1 MRATEYAELTAM
13 ADLFAV
19 APPELGAQLAR
30 SGEAIAIRV
39 AALPQV
45 VEVNRILGLSSTG
58 ELDELEGVYGN
69 DRVVVSL
76 DPQAALDE
84 ELAARGYTPGYP
96 WHKFERGLEP
106 LEARTELSIED
117 ARSPRDFGLTVA
129 GGFGLPEQTAGWLGL
144 AVGRPGWH
152 CFVGYDGAEPV
163 TAGALF
169 AAEESGWFGL
179 GATLPAARGRGGQSG
194 LFAARIARARELG
207 LKTLVTETG
216 APRDGAPGPS
226 YRNMLRAGFEVV
238 YERPNYVRQAE
249 APE

>member
-1 MRATEYAELTAM
+1 MRATEYAELAAM
-13 ADLFAV
+13 ADLFSV
-19 APPELGAQLAR
+19 APPELDARLGR

-39 AALPQV
+39 AVLPQV
-45 VEVNRILGLSSTG
+45 VEVNRILGLSSLR
-58 ELDELEGVYGN
+58 ELDELEDLYEGDG
-69 DRVVVSL
+69 VVVSL
-76 DPQAALDE
+76 DPEAGLDE
-84 ELAARGYTPGYP
+84 ALSARGYEPGYP

-129 GGFGLPEQTAGWLGL
+129 GGFGLPEPAADWLALAAG
-144 AVGRPGWH
+144 RDGWH

-169 AAEESGWFGL
+169 AAGESGWFGL
-179 GATLPAARGRGGQSG
+179 GATLPAARGRGGQGG

-226 YRNMLRAGFEVV
+226 YRNMLGAGFEVV
-238 YERPNYVRQAE
+238 YERPNYVRQAD